1 MKKQVLNNKE
11 TSHTYI
17 VVFTFLYGVTLLAWP
32 LVAFAMGMSF
42 AAPTSPEFQVA
53 SDLLFKILMSYPISV
68 IAAIIGGWASY
79 RSERYIFP
87 YWMMQLP
94 LLWIIAFFTVDRFG
108 KYLNFL
114 G

>member
-1 MKKQVLNNKE
+1 MKKQILNNKE

-17 VVFTFLYGVTLLAWP
+17 VVFTFLYSMTLLAWP
-32 LVAFAMGMSF
+32 FVAFAIGMSLG
-42 AAPTSPEFQVA
+42 APTPVEFQVA
-53 SDLLFKILMSYPISV
+53 SDWMGKIVVSYPISV
-68 IAAIIGGWASY
+68 IVAIIGGWASY

-94 LLWIIAFFTVDRFG
+94 LLWIIAFFTVQSFG